1 MKNDTFHISS
11 LNQACGYESSDHL
24 CTCSNLLPHR
34 LDGSQ
39 LATKEVW
46 MVVSL
51 TIASLGVIIC
61 ISFFLW
67 ISCCKVTNCIS
78 YNILDGSQTLTLVLL
93 VGIAL
98 LFCSVFPYVVNHA
111 NQTVCI
117 IRAHGVPL
125 VYAVVFSTIL
135 SRSGDI
141 L

>member
-1 MKNDTFHISS
+1 MKNDTFYIFS
-11 LNQACGYESSDHL
+11 LNQACGYESYDHL
-24 CTCSNLLPHR
+24 CTCLNLRPHR